1 MTPVQVAA
9 YLLVAVFGTAVVF
22 TRDPL
27 PQALVASLYGLLLSV
42 LFLVLQAP
50 DVAISEIVV
59 GAVAFP
65 LMIMLALAK
74 SEGKGG
80 E

>member
-1 MTPVQVAA
+1 MNPLQMAA
-9 YLLVAVFGTAVVF
+9 YLLVAAFGTAVVF

-27 PQALVASLYGLLLSV
+27 PQALVASLYGLLLTV